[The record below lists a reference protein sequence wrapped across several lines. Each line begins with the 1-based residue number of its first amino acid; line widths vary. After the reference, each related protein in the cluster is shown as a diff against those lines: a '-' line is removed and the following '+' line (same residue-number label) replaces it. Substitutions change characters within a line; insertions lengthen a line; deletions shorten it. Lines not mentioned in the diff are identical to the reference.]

1 MRYKLGLEESQL
13 LDSARFQE
21 DLGIDSLDIVEL
33 QLEIEHK
40 FQIKITDEEVEK
52 MNTVESVIICVQRK
66 MLSWFI
72 WCAKDLFWLVIEFFS
87 NMAFLIIISCVN
99 GYYLIIVE
107 AILLIQ
113 KAHQSAGFLA

>member
-66 MLSWFI
+66 M
-72 WCAKDLFWLVIEFFS
+72 
-87 NMAFLIIISCVN
+87 
-99 GYYLIIVE
+99 
-107 AILLIQ
+107 
-113 KAHQSAGFLA
+113 